1 MNFKSNLQNE
11 NENVIKKIRKR
22 KQKKMEQKQSWRETF
37 NFYNKIIFDII

>member
-22 KQKKMEQKQSWRETF
+22 KQKKW
-37 NFYNKIIFDII
+37 NKNKAGEKLLIFITK